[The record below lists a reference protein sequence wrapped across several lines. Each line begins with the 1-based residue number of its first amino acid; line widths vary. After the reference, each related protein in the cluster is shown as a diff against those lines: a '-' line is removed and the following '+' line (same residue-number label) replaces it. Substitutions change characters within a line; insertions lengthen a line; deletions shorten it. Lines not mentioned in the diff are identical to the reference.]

1 MKASEAIPSLPA
13 YPKSTHSFEWWARWK
28 MCILAVPKSSRLCLA
43 SLPWCI
49 QWTALCRLTQLCM
62 FLRPWI
68 SSGFGLPDHVIVGHS
83 ALAPKAYKTL
93 KRWVVVRWLLWRM
106 SLILASPASASA
118 IVFRLQFDILKRF
131 GATSLD
137 LQPLI
142 HPKLQKLVFLP
153 LPIVICVQAAKISQI
168 V

>member
-1 MKASEAIPSLPA
+1 
-13 YPKSTHSFEWWARWK
+13 
-28 MCILAVPKSSRLCLA
+28 
-43 SLPWCI
+43 
-49 QWTALCRLTQLCM
+49 
-62 FLRPWI
+62 
-68 SSGFGLPDHVIVGHS
+68 
-83 ALAPKAYKTL
+83 
-93 KRWVVVRWLLWRM
+93 M

-153 LPIVICVQAAKISQI
+153 LPIVICVQAANLTDSIILDASHTYLCI
-168 V
+168 T